1 VNKRGFTLIELL
13 LVLAIIGI
21 ISAIAIPA
29 MLGQKHRRVEAAQTA
44 SVDEIISQFGPPDKV
59 EKTAG
64 QNGEISFLYYRQPSM
79 YYKIYT
85 VRNGRVIGETEKKM

>member
-1 VNKRGFTLIELL
+1 MNKRGFPLIELL

-29 MLGQKHRRVEAAQTA
+29 LLGQKHRRVEAARTV
-44 SVDEIISQFGPPDKV
+44 SVDEVIGQFGPPDKV
-59 EKTAG
+59 ERTAG
-64 QNGEISFLYYRQPSM
+64 QDGEISFLYYKQPSL

>member
-1 VNKRGFTLIELL
+1 MNKRGFTLIELL

-29 MLGQKHRRVEAAQTA
+29 LLGQKPRKVEAARTI
-44 SVDEIISQFGPPDKV
+44 SVDEIIGQFGPPDKV
-59 EKTAG
+59 ERTTG
-64 QNGEISFLYYRQPSM
+64 EGGEISFLYYRQPSL

-85 VRNGRVIGETEKKM
+85 ARNGRVIGETEKKM